1 MRLNNKFDVLRGW
14 PREGALDETFPIHET
29 VAGTPDS
36 LVPGMVC
43 EVDATS
49 GGLKASTTPDRT
61 TTDAKATW
69 VIVEANDDF
78 SSQFVEK
85 AVALRSNAMFRLD
98 PANLAAGT
106 YTRGIKLTF
115 DAGKWKPAAAKDQVI
130 GEVITDDTAVD
141 GTIVVYYDG
150 GTAAKL

>member
-14 PREGALDETFPIHET
+14 PREGALDETFPIFET
-29 VAGTPDS
+29 TPGTLDA
-36 LVPGMVC
+36 LIPGMVC
-43 EVDATS
+43 EVDATT
-49 GGLKASTTPDRT
+49 GGVKASTTPDRT
-61 TTDAKATW
+61 AADAKATW

-78 SSQFVEK
+78 SSQFVRK

-98 PANLAAGT
+98 PANLAAGV
-106 YTRGIKLTF
+106 YTRGTKLSF
-115 DAGKWKPAAAKDQVI
+115 DTGKWKVAATKDQII
-130 GEVITDDTAVD
+130 GEVIKDDTAVD